1 MTTRRHFLITAPL
14 GLMAATLAASALPPH
29 ARSVR
34 ERTSHHADV
43 RRRAG

>member
-14 GLMAATLAASALPPH
+14 GLVAATRAAAALARTPWSI
-29 ARSVR
+29 S